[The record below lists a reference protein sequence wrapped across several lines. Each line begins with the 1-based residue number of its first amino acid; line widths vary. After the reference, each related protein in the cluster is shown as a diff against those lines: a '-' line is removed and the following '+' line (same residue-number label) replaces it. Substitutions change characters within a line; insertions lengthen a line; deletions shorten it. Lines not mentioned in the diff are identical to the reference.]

1 MCFRTHANGKLRLVA
16 EGADDPVVDAW
27 RGLLVAHSRLVPAV
41 EADLRAAGQV
51 PLSWYDVLLE
61 LNAAPDRRLRM
72 SELGHRA
79 VLSRTRV
86 SRIVDE
92 LAAAGLAE
100 RQPDQADGR
109 SSFAVL
115 TAAGRDALRRAWP
128 VYREAIRRH
137 LTAGLTLPQCRELA
151 ALLDQLIAGAEA
163 GQPVAI
169 RQVTGRQRASAA
181 CLSAAS
187 VTGMPRR
194 ASSVR
199 RAIWASA
206 SSPNRWWNLVM
217 PSGRNSQD
225 SVTRVPPSTGV
236 NV

>member
-1 MCFRTHANGKLRLVA
+1 MTEQATGSGAADVA
-16 EGADDPVVDAW
+16 GGPAVADATVQIGISDTAGSVEAGSTTGSAGSAGRPEDPAVDAW

-61 LNAAPDRRLRM
+61 LNAAPERRLRM
-72 SELGHRA
+72 SELGQRV

-100 RQPDQADGR
+100 RQPDEADGR

-115 TAAGRDALRRAWP
+115 SAAGRDALRRAWP

-137 LTAGLTLPQCRELA
+137 LAAWLTVPQCRELA
-151 ALLDQLIAGAEA
+151 ALLDQVIKGAE
-163 GQPVAI
+163 V
-169 RQVTGRQRASAA
+169 S
-181 CLSAAS
+181 L
-187 VTGMPRR
+187 PRR
-194 ASSVR
+194 PA
-199 RAIWASA
+199 
-206 SSPNRWWNLVM
+206 
-217 PSGRNSQD
+217 
-225 SVTRVPPSTGV
+225 
-236 NV
+236 

>member
-1 MCFRTHANGKLRLVA
+1 MTEEATGNGATDAASRPPMADAGQAGAGRAASRATTSSTAGQAKTSSSTAGSATTSSGTASQA
-16 EGADDPVVDAW
+16 ETSSTTGSAGIGATGRPEDPAVDAW

-61 LNAAPDRRLRM
+61 LNAAPERRLRM
-72 SELGHRA
+72 SELGQRV

-115 TAAGRDALRRAWP
+115 TTAGRDALRRAWP

-137 LTAGLTLPQCRELA
+137 LAAGLTVPQCRELA
-151 ALLDQLIAGAEA
+151 ALLDQVIKGTE
-163 GQPVAI
+163 I
-169 RQVTGRQRASAA
+169 TG
-181 CLSAAS
+181 
-187 VTGMPRR
+187 P
-194 ASSVR
+194 
-199 RAIWASA
+199 
-206 SSPNRWWNLVM
+206 
-217 PSGRNSQD
+217 
-225 SVTRVPPSTGV
+225 
-236 NV
+236 

>member
-1 MCFRTHANGKLRLVA
+1 MAGSA
-16 EGADDPVVDAW
+16 ASGEAAGSAASGEAAGSAASGEAAGQGADSAAGDPVVEAW

-72 SELGHRA
+72 SELGQRA

-86 SRIVDE
+86 SRVVNE

-115 TAAGRDALRRAWP
+115 TAQGRDALRRAWP
-128 VYREAIRRH
+128 VYRQAIHRH
-137 LTAGLTLPQCRELA
+137 LAARLTDEQCRELA
-151 ALLDQLIAGAEA
+151 ALLSRAVAGAE
-163 GQPVAI
+163 PVRI
-169 RQVTGRQRASAA
+169 G
-181 CLSAAS
+181 
-187 VTGMPRR
+187 P
-194 ASSVR
+194 
-199 RAIWASA
+199 
-206 SSPNRWWNLVM
+206 
-217 PSGRNSQD
+217 
-225 SVTRVPPSTGV
+225 
-236 NV
+236 